1 MRRVLTI
8 CLLTTGQQKS
18 ELKKID
24 EERKAE
30 IAQVVEKYLKKR
42 DAIIDA
48 LVAKEVSLIV
58 ERYPRAHRYSL
69 PFARL
74 DLGPDHGCVVSV
86 MSTRSKPSWPRSRSR
101 ASNSRRRGKRR

>member
-1 MRRVLTI
+1 
-8 CLLTTGQQKS
+8 LTTGQQKS
-18 ELKKID
+18 ELKRID

-58 ERYPRAHRYSL
+58 ERYPHT

-74 DLGPDHGCVVSV
+74 DLIPDHGCVVSV